1 MSRLGTL
8 GHKLYTGQASYE
20 FVGSWRRWLALS
32 SVVILVGLIGLA
44 TRGLSLSLE
53 FKGGTQFTFPDKG
66 STRSQV
72 GDEDCRRCR
81 CAEPGR
87 REALERRS
95 SASRTTRCRR
105 KPLTT
110 DEITKVTDAIT
121 SKLQVTKQ
129 QVSLDTV
136 GSSWGSQIT
145 HKAVESLIIF
155 LARDRRVPV
164 AALRVEDGRR
174 GDHCA
179 DPRPDHHRRA
189 SMRWSASTCRRRP
202 SSDLLT
208 ILGYSLYDTV
218 VVFDKVRENTAPI
231 AGGSRYTYAEAANLA
246 VNQTLV
252 RSINTSIIALLPV
265 ASLLFVGAGLLGA
278 GSLKDLALALFI
290 GLATGSYS
298 SIFIATP
305 LLVLF
310 KEREPQY
317 IALTKRVS
325 ARVGSATRSANL
337 AATAAAGGG
346 SDQRRRRAARRPP
359 SIDRPLPDEPLSAAA
374 PEPVDPPR
382 QLGLRPLARRRHR
395 PASRHATA
403 TTGRAAVGQEA
414 AAMNAGERRGADSRA
429 SSATSPT
436 TRAPAS
442 CSRTS
447 RRCSPTPRPSRRS
460 STRWSNSTP
469 PAASTRSSGSKRAGS
484 SSPRRSPI
492 T

>member
-20 FVGSWRRWLALS
+20 FVGRWRRWLALS
-32 SVVILVGLIGLA
+32 GVVILIGIIGLA

-66 STRSQV
+66 SSVSAVTTVVVNAGAPSPVVQKLSNAGLGVANYQV
-72 GDEDCRRCR
+72 Q
-81 CAEPGR
+81 
-87 REALERRS
+87 
-95 SASRTTRCRR
+95 T

-121 SKLQVTKQ
+121 SHLGVTKQ
-129 QVSLDTV
+129 QVSLNTV

-155 LARDRRVPV
+155 LV
-164 AALRVEDGRR
+164 AIVVYLSLRYEWKMAAAAIIALIHDLLITTGIYALVGFDVS
-174 GDHCA
+174 
-179 DPRPDHHRRA
+179 P
-189 SMRWSASTCRRRP
+189 STVIG
-202 SSDLLT
+202 LLT

-278 GSLKDLALALFI
+278 GSLKDLALALFV

-325 ARVGSATRSANL
+325 ARVGSSTRAANVI
-337 AATAAAGGG
+337 ATAAAGAAATSGG
-346 SDQRRRRAARRPP
+346 GASTSTAVDDRLPP
-359 SIDRPLPDEPLSAAA
+359 VDSAADGA
-374 PEPVDPPR
+374 PGPVDPPAA
-382 QLGLRPLARRRHR
+382 G
-395 PASRHATA
+395 TA
-403 TTGRAAVGQEA
+403 A
-414 AAMNAGERRGADSRA
+414 
-429 SSATSPT
+429 
-436 TRAPAS
+436 TRAP
-442 CSRTS
+442 TPPV
-447 RRCSPTPRPSRRS
+447 RRPGTPPRRQGGRPSGKKRR
-460 STRWSNSTP
+460 R
-469 PAASTRSSGSKRAGS
+469 
-484 SSPRRSPI
+484 
-492 T
+492 